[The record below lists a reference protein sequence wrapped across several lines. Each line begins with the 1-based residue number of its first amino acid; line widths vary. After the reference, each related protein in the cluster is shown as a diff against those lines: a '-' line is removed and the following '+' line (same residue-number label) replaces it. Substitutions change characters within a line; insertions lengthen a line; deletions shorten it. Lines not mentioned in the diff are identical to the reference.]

1 MMSSPTEPSTPTTDK
16 TSLVEDLFD
25 IWFTPSAV
33 FARRR
38 DGGAFGPF
46 LVCALLLG
54 VLFFAAMG
62 TLQPVFDAQ
71 LAKTIAEAQA
81 ANPDLTG
88 DQLAAMQGVMEKSI
102 QFGGLIFLPIVL
114 FLLGLGVWL
123 LAKILGGALSFGGG
137 IMVAS
142 FAYLPKALELL
153 LVTVQGLVFDTSAW
167 NGQYQ
172 FSWGVARFMD
182 HTGPQGLY
190 LLMGRVDVF
199 TIWVTILIALGLIH
213 TAKVE
218 KTKAYLGAAAL
229 WAIGAIPALMQ
240 LIGGK

>member
-1 MMSSPTEPSTPTTDK
+1 MMSAPTEPSTPTTEK

-38 DGGAFGPF
+38 DGALGPF
-46 LVCALLLG
+46 LVCALLLCA
-54 VLFFAAMG
+54 LYFAAAG

-71 LAKTIAEAQA
+71 LAKAITEAQA

-88 DQLAAMQGVMEKSI
+88 DQLAAMQGFMEKSI
-102 QFGGLIFLPIVL
+102 QYGGLIFLPIVL
-114 FLLGLGVWL
+114 LLVGTGVWL
-123 LAKILGGALSFGGG
+123 AAKVLGGALSFGGG
-137 IMVAS
+137 IMVAA

-153 LVTVQGLVFDTSAW
+153 LVTVQGLVFDTSTW

-182 HTGPQGLY
+182 HTGAQGLY

-218 KTKAYLGAAAL
+218 RTKAYLGAAAL
-229 WAIGAIPALMQ
+229 WVIGAVPALMQ